1 MIQITTN
8 PNKETVA
15 EIRAKIRENQG
26 HCACAITFDDSNMCI
41 CKDFRDQ
48 IAREESGECH
58 CGLYKLTVTDD

>member
-8 PNKETVA
+8 PNIELVA

-58 CGLYKLTVTDD
+58 CGLYKLTVTAD